1 VILVGGKAYELVQEY
16 KDAWKPEAFK
26 ERYSEVLD
34 RYDYIVG
41 DWGYNQLRLKG
52 FFKDGSNKG
61 PKEAAIASVQDY
73 IQEYCNF
80 GCAYF
85 ILERVAGKTG
95 ALPEGT
101 SPEEPAVET
110 EAVAAV
116 PEDGE
121 ERPEGTH
128 RIAGVAGGMAFSDRK
143 PYSWREHQSTSRA
156 ARNAAAQAA
165 AALAA
170 EKGEGGGGRAEQ
182 GGGPRRDH
190 RPGGGGAERGG
201 RQGGGRPFDKPRYQQ
216 QDRSSSEDG
225 RGGERQGGG
234 QRPQHGGGGR
244 KFPKGPRPGGGG
256 GGGPGGSGAG
266 GQGGGGYAGPKGGPG
281 GPGGRG
287 GRPDGGAPRE
297 QQPAGRPEGAG
308 GGRHAHQ
315 GGGRERDRAQQR
327 HHHKPTPPQQ

>member
-1 VILVGGKAYELVQEY
+1 LVGGKEYELVQEY
-16 KDAWKPEAFK
+16 KDAWKPDAFK

-61 PKEAAIASVQDY
+61 PKEVAIASVQDY

-85 ILERVAGKTG
+85 ILERLPAKSG
-95 ALPEGT
+95 APEGT
-101 SPEEPAVET
+101 SPEEPVVEA
-110 EAVAAV
+110 EAALIVAS
-116 PEDGE
+116 EDGE

-190 RPGGGGAERGG
+190 RPGGGGDRRGDG
-201 RQGGGRPFDKPRYQQ
+201 RPGGGRPFDKPRYQPH
-216 QDRSSSEDG
+216 QDRSGSSSEEG
-225 RGGERQGGG
+225 RGG
-234 QRPQHGGGGR
+234 QRPQQGGGGR
-244 KFPKGPRPGGGG
+244 KFPKGPRPGGGP
-256 GGGPGGSGAG
+256 GGPSAG
-266 GQGGGGYAGPKGGPG
+266 GQGGGGHAGPKGGPG
-281 GPGGRG
+281 GPGGPGSRG

-297 QQPAGRPEGAG
+297 QQHAGRPEGAG

-327 HHHKPTPPQQ
+327 HHHKPPAPQQ

>member
-1 VILVGGKAYELVQEY
+1 MILVGGKAYELIQEH

-85 ILERVAGKTG
+85 ILERLPGKGG
-95 ALPEGT
+95 APDGT
-101 SPEEPAVET
+101 SPEEPIVEA
-110 EAVAAV
+110 EAVPA
-116 PEDGE
+116 EDGE
-121 ERPEGTH
+121 ERPEGMQ
-128 RIAGVAGGMAFSDRK
+128 RIAGVAGGMGFSDRK

-165 AALAA
+165 AASAAA
-170 EKGEGGGGRAEQ
+170 EKGDAAGGRAEQ
-182 GGGPRRDH
+182 GGGPRRDQ
-190 RPGGGGAERGG
+190 RQGGADRRGEG
-201 RQGGGRPFDKPRYQQ
+201 RPSGGRPFDKPRYQP
-216 QDRSSSEDG
+216 QDRSEDG
-225 RGGERQGGG
+225 RGGERHGGG
-234 QRPQHGGGGR
+234 QRPQHGGGR
-244 KFPKGPRPGGGG
+244 KFPKGPRPGGGPGAG
-256 GGGPGGSGAG
+256 GPGAGGPGGGH
-266 GQGGGGYAGPKGGPG
+266 AGPKG

-287 GRPDGGAPRE
+287 GRPDGGTPRE
-297 QQPAGRPEGAG
+297 QHAARPESAG
-308 GGRHAHQ
+308 GGRHAHANQ
-315 GGGRERDRAQQR
+315 GGGRDRAQQR
-327 HHHKPTPPQQ
+327 HHHKPQPPQQQ